1 MVIDALPLH
10 RVPTDVGALL
20 SASLEPLRHQ
30 AAAIDVTLRLTAED
44 DLPVLSIDGYK
55 IAWAVTTLVGNALR
69 YVRHGSHSMP
79 GGSIDVRVLCNSGRG
94 AVTIE
99 VQDDGP
105 GISTN
110 QLRELFTSG
119 PGKSGTAL
127 SLMMIRDVAAAHGG
141 QAEVESCTDRL
152 RSGTTVRLTLPV
164 A

>member
-20 SASLEPLRHQ
+20 SASLEPLKRQ
-30 AAAIDVTLRLTAED
+30 AAATDVTLRVAVED
-44 DLPVLSIDGYK
+44 DLPAVVIDGYK

-79 GGSIDVRVLCNSGRG
+79 GGSIDVRAVSNSGRS
-94 AVTIE
+94 AITIE

-110 QLRELFTSG
+110 QLRELFTG
-119 PGKSGTAL
+119 EPGKSGTAL
-127 SLMMIRDVAAAHGG
+127 SLLMIRDVAAAHGG
-141 QAEVESCTDRL
+141 LAEVESCTDRL
-152 RSGTTVRLTLPV
+152 RSGTTVRITLPV

>member
-1 MVIDALPLH
+1 MVVDALPLH
-10 RVPTDVGALL
+10 RVPTDVGTLL
-20 SASLEPLRHQ
+20 SASLEPLTRQ
-30 AAAIDVTLRLTAED
+30 AAANDITLRLAVQD
-44 DLPVLSIDGYK
+44 DLPAVLIDGYK

-79 GGSIDVRVLCNSGRG
+79 GGSIEVLVVSNPGRR

-99 VQDDGP
+99 VRDDGP

-110 QLRELFTSG
+110 QLRELFTG
-119 PGKSGTAL
+119 EPGKSGTAL